1 MPMWR
6 DIVPPAGWGGKRRV
20 VVTEPKPGKD
30 DNLNAFGAA
39 LSDSIRRALM
49 KRNGMTVVDP
59 DSVSAVL
66 AVTREMTHVERA
78 LKPDMLISQS
88 LVGMGDTMSVLVTIR
103 DVHFGNVYG
112 ARVASAKFA
121 VSDPEASIP
130 GLVQLILGQVESL
143 SKTPVTFRFV
153 RPAVPTAPRLSRKP

>member
-1 MPMWR
+1 
-6 DIVPPAGWGGKRRV
+6 
-20 VVTEPKPGKD
+20 
-30 DNLNAFGAA
+30 
-39 LSDSIRRALM
+39 
-49 KRNGMTVVDP
+49 MTVVDP

-66 AVTREMTHVERA
+66 AVTREMTRVERA
-78 LKPDMLISQS
+78 LKPDMLISQQ
-88 LVGMGDTMSVLVTIR
+88 LVGAGDTMSVLVTIR

-130 GLVQLILGQVESL
+130 ELLHSILGQVESL

-153 RPAVPTAPRLSRKP
+153 RPGVPTAPRLSRDP